1 VFEIARSLF
10 RTDVSRKEA
19 KSQRRRCGGVGWGDC
34 GVSFYR
40 SAILLGRTY
49 ERSEAFLGRE
59 IARSLFLTDVSRKE
73 AKSQRR
79 RCGGVGWGDCGV
91 SFYRSAILLGRT
103 YERSEAFLCLRL
115 RDRYF

>member
-34 GVSFYR
+34 GLSFYR
-40 SAILLGRTY
+40 SAVLLGR
-49 ERSEAFLGRE
+49 A
-59 IARSLFLTDVSRKE
+59 
-73 AKSQRR
+73 
-79 RCGGVGWGDCGV
+79 
-91 SFYRSAILLGRT
+91 

-115 RDRYF
+115 RDRYFEPMSHAKKQSRKGDGAGEWGGVIVG